1 VSRSTKR
8 NNNRKLQWIMSTQVS
23 NQKKGFSQLLESPAI
38 KQRIEEVLGERKT
51 QFITSA
57 LSLFNSNTQLQN
69 CEPASIFNACLTA
82 TSLGMPINN
91 NLGFAYI
98 IPYGKEAQ
106 FQIGYKGFRQLAI
119 NSNQYKD
126 LDVKAV
132 YEGQLIDDNSFRGF
146 HFDWKSKISDN
157 IIGYASFFQLLNG
170 FESIYYMS
178 IKDIEKHAKKY
189 SQTYKKGFGNWKDEF
204 DKMAKK
210 TVVKLHLNS
219 GFAPLSIEMQ
229 KAVESDQA
237 IIQDNGFRYI
247 DNEAIDLDQLNENEE
262 DKRTLEFL
270 NKCETLEQF
279 TELKNSCPDDVLLRL
294 SSEFTEVENQL
305 IINYKSK

>member
-1 VSRSTKR
+1 
-8 NNNRKLQWIMSTQVS
+8 MSNVQT
-23 NQKKGFSQLLESPAI
+23 QKKGFSQLLDSPAI

-69 CEPASIFNACLTA
+69 CDAASIFNACLTA

-119 NSNQYKD
+119 NSNQYKE
-126 LDVKAV
+126 LDVKEV
-132 YEGQLIDDNSFRGF
+132 FEGQLVEDNSFKGF
-146 HFDWKSKISDN
+146 HFDWKSKSGN
-157 IIGYASFFQLLNG
+157 KVIGYASYFQLLNG

-178 IKDIEKHAKKY
+178 LEDIEKHAKKY

-229 KAVESDQA
+229 KAQEMDQTV
-237 IIQDNGFRYI
+237 INDNGYKYA
-247 DNEAIDLDQLNENEE
+247 DNNEPLDLEKLNNNEE
-262 DKRTLEFL
+262 DKRTLDFL
-270 NKCETLEQF
+270 NKCETLESF
-279 TELKNSCPDDVLLRL
+279 NELKNSVPSEVLNRL
-294 SSEFTEVENQL
+294 SKEFEEVENNL
-305 IINYKSK
+305 IINNTK

>member
-1 VSRSTKR
+1 MS
-8 NNNRKLQWIMSTQVS
+8 NLQTQA
-23 NQKKGFSQLLESPAI
+23 QKKGFSQLLESPAI

-57 LSLFNSNTQLQN
+57 LSLFNSNAQLQN

-82 TSLGMPINN
+82 TSLGLPINN

-119 NSNQYKD
+119 NSNQYKA
-126 LDVKAV
+126 LEVKEV
-132 YEGQLIDDNSFRGF
+132 YDGQLIEDNSFIGY
-146 HFDWKSKISDN
+146 HFDWKNKQSET
-157 IIGYASFFQLLNG
+157 IIGYASYFQLLNG
-170 FESIYYMS
+170 FESTYYLS
-178 IKDIEKHAKKY
+178 VADVEKHAKKY

-229 KAVESDQA
+229 KAQESDQA
-237 IIQDNGFRYI
+237 IITDNGFKYA
-247 DNEAIDLDQLNENEE
+247 DNEAVDIDDLNQAEE
-262 DKRTLEFL
+262 DKRTIEFL
-270 NKCETLEQF
+270 DKCETLEQF
-279 TELKNSCPDDVLLRL
+279 NELKNSVPNDVLLRL
-294 SSEFTEVENQL
+294 NAKFTDVENQL
-305 IINYKSK
+305 IINQAN